1 MKLTSSWPPARVEGR
16 VRAALHATTSA
27 GPAGPA
33 GPAGKYKKADFWI
46 QFREFDTFLGKGR
59 PIFNKIANVAQG
71 LPKESQRGLKGGPKG
86 SKGAQRTPRLSP
98 RALQRVKKEA
108 KVGPGG
114 AKGVPKTPKGGQR
127 KPKGKI
133 YIKKLPINR
142 PSGRY
147 VTRLCFQVSKL
158 LCSC

>member
-1 MKLTSSWPPARVEGR
+1 MLTPLPGIPGVRRAPLLNSPKLIFV
-16 VRAALHATTSA
+16 
-27 GPAGPA
+27 
-33 GPAGKYKKADFWI
+33 I
-46 QFREFDTFLGKGR
+46 QLREFVTFLGKGR

-71 LPKESQRGLKGGPKG
+71 LPKESQREPKG
-86 SKGAQRTPRLSP
+86 RPKGPKGAQRTPRGSP
-98 RALQRVKKEA
+98 RAPQRVKTEA

-114 AKGVPKTPKGGQR
+114 AKGVPKAPKGGQR

-147 VTRLCFQVSKL
+147 VL
-158 LCSC
+158 

>member
-1 MKLTSSWPPARVEGR
+1 MPPLPRDNRDKRDRRANTQKLIFDYSFVNSTHFSVKDVHFLIKLPMWPKGFPK
-16 VRAALHATTSA
+16 RA
-27 GPAGPA
+27 
-33 GPAGKYKKADFWI
+33 
-46 QFREFDTFLGKGR
+46 KGSR
-59 PIFNKIANVAQG
+59 
-71 LPKESQRGLKGGPKG
+71 PKG
-86 SKGAQRTPRLSP
+86 SKGTQRTPRGSP
-98 RALQRVKKEA
+98 RAPQRVKTEA

-147 VTRLCFQVSKL
+147 VIRVQKSQGHRFPEKKRCLRQAHRPRRVGARTP
-158 LCSC
+158 